1 MCACMPVFLYEA
13 ENCPFVNNHVGI
25 LMEIACHR
33 MNSFTILVLLIQE
46 HENIFPSSDIIS
58 FPTVLRILLYVL
70 NLLRRTLKLYFEA
83 IVKVWRML
91 TSFCSRA
98 PSGTE

>member
-1 MCACMPVFLYEA
+1 MKLKIVLLI
-13 ENCPFVNNHVGI
+13 FVNNHVGI
-25 LMEIACHR
+25 LMEIAFHR

-83 IVKVWRML
+83 IVKGIIFL
-91 TSFCSRA
+91 ISFSVYVYH
-98 PSGTE
+98 